1 MNDELGRITM
11 AVKLVAAAVAVI
23 LVLGYLLPPVF
34 KLKDVAL
41 GVVITVGITLML
53 VDLLQSLKSKDD

>member
-1 MNDELGRITM
+1 MG
-11 AVKLVAAAVAVI
+11 VKIVAGLVAVI

-41 GVVITVGITLML
+41 GVVICIGVAMML

>member
-1 MNDELGRITM
+1 
-11 AVKLVAAAVAVI
+11 
-23 LVLGYLLPPVF
+23 VF

-41 GVVITVGITLML
+41 GVVICIGVAMML

>member
-1 MNDELGRITM
+1 M

-23 LVLGYLLPPVF
+23 LALGYLLPPVF

-41 GVVITVGITLML
+41 GVVICIGVAMML
-53 VDLLQSLKSKDD
+53 VDLAQSLKSKDD

>member
-1 MNDELGRITM
+1 MG
-11 AVKLVAAAVAVI
+11 VKIVAGLVAVI
-23 LVLGYLLPPVF
+23 LVVGYLLAPVF

-41 GVVITVGITLML
+41 GVVICIGVAMML